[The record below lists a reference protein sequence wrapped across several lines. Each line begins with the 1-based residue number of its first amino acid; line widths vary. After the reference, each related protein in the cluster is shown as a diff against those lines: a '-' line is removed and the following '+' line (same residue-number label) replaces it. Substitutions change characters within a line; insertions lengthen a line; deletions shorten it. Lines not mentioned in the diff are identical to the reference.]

1 LLGGGVLGDIA
12 NDFISEELPNL
23 VESNKGPL
31 LLEAAALIKDI
42 ANERLVGVTL
52 DDLLDLINNTPK
64 KA

>member
-1 LLGGGVLGDIA
+1 LGGGVLGDIA

-23 VESNKGPL
+23 VEANKGPL
-31 LLEAAALIKDI
+31 LLEAATLIKEI
-42 ANERLVGVTL
+42 ANERLVGITL